1 MAIHQQLVKVQI
13 YQVMAIH
20 QLQHLVTVQICQV
33 IAIHLWLATVLI
45 CQVIALHQ
53 QLEKVKIFQVI
64 AIHQQL
70 VAKVKVKYGFRKLT
84 VLSVKQQTKELMTLQ
99 LCQVMVKH

>member
-1 MAIHQQLVKVQI
+1 MAIHQQLVTVQV

-33 IAIHLWLATVLI
+33 IAIH
-45 CQVIALHQ
+45 Q
-53 QLEKVKIFQVI
+53 QLVI
-64 AIHQQL
+64 VQTCRVVAIHQQL
-70 VAKVKVKYGFRKLT
+70 VAKVKVKYGSRKLI
-84 VLSVKQQTKELMTLQ
+84 VLSLKQQTEELMALQ